1 MPTSEEFKRSD
12 YAAKMLLT
20 AANLSGDWVPLD
32 TICTVR
38 DYVLQHF
45 TELFKSLPK
54 GTLATREALS
64 GPKYKRATV
73 NMLRRCAALSNT
85 RLCRAR
91 RKDGQIYANQ
101 TNYAYK
107 LLTA

>member
-1 MPTSEEFKRSD
+1 MPTLVESKTRA

-20 AANLSGDWVPLD
+20 AANLSGEWVPLD

-38 DYVLQHF
+38 DYVLQHWD
-45 TELFKSLPK
+45 ELSKSLPK
-54 GTLATREALS
+54 GTLATREALQ
-64 GPKYKRATV
+64 GLKYKRATV
-73 NMLRRCAALSNT
+73 NMLRRCAGMVEYAIVS
-85 RLCRAR
+85 
-91 RKDGQIYANQ
+91 RKTQSWTDGANQ

>member
-1 MPTSEEFKRSD
+1 MPTSEESKRSD

-45 TELFKSLPK
+45 TELSKSLPK

-73 NMLRRCAALSNT
+73 NMLRRCAGIVEYAIVS
-85 RLCRAR
+85 
-91 RKDGQIYANQ
+91 RKTQRWTDGANQ

>member
-1 MPTSEEFKRSD
+1 MPTSEESKRSD
-12 YAAKMLLT
+12 YAIKMLLT

-45 TELFKSLPK
+45 TELSKSLPK

-73 NMLRRCAALSNT
+73 NILRMRWH
-85 RLCRAR
+85 CRIPCGVS
-91 RKDGQIYANQ
+91 RKTQRWTDGANQ